1 MSHEVKY
8 LLNKGQFAFL
18 QSQKREA
25 ALCGGLG
32 SGKSWALQL
41 SFLVHCLR
49 YPKALHCYGSLSY
62 RNMKDAAIPGFK
74 RFLEQCGISYEFIK
88 SDYQFNIGAE
98 KIKAIFRS
106 QETAD
111 MMRSVEIGDL
121 FADEF
126 AYWDMD
132 NYKTFVSRVRDKNGP
147 LIIRGATT
155 PNGINFVHE
164 LFVEAQ
170 SPNRELIFTSSDDN
184 RHLPESYLQML
195 EESYDSKMLQQ
206 ERYGQFINVGGGLA
220 YYAFTRERN
229 VKACPITSGKPLYI
243 CMDFN
248 VNPMTAVA
256 CQYDGQRTRVVH
268 EFWLENSN
276 TEQMGKTI
284 AAFFGGTRGITIIPD
299 STGGNRK
306 TSSTLTDHAI
316 LRELGFE
323 VPKVHNPLRRDR
335 FNCVNGR
342 LERGLIEIDPS
353 CLKVIRD
360 MEAFV
365 EADEKKTP
373 MLGHVSDALGYG
385 EWFHFPI
392 DIRGLNEL
400 KKKSGSILL

>member
-1 MSHEVKY
+1 MPEINY
-8 LLNKGQFAFL
+8 LLNKGQFAFM
-18 QSQKREA
+18 QSRKREA

-88 SDYQFNIGAE
+88 SDYQFNIGQQ

-126 AYWDMD
+126 AYWDED
-132 NYKTFVSRVRDKNGP
+132 NYKTFVSRVRDKSGP

-155 PNGINFVHE
+155 PNGLNFVHE
-164 LFVEAQ
+164 LFVEAK
-170 SPNRELIFTSSDDN
+170 SPNRELIFTSSDEN
-184 RHLPESYLQML
+184 RHLPEEYLQML

-206 ERYGQFINVGGGLA
+206 ERYGHFINVGGGLA
-220 YYAFTRERN
+220 YYSFSCERN
-229 VKACPITSGKPLYI
+229 VKPCPITNGKPLYI
-243 CMDFN
+243 GMDFN

-256 CQYDGQRTRVVH
+256 CQYEGNKTRVVH

-276 TEQMGKTI
+276 TEEMGKTI
-284 AAFFGGTRGITIIPD
+284 LAFFGGARGITIIPD
-299 STGGNRK
+299 STGANRK

-323 VPKVHNPLRRDR
+323 VPKVLNPLRRDR

-353 CLKVIRD
+353 CTKLIRD

-373 MLGHVSDALGYG
+373 QLGHVSDALGYG
-385 EWFHFPI
+385 EWFNFPI
-392 DIRGLNEL
+392 DYRGLAEA
-400 KKKSGSILL
+400 KKRSGTILL

>member
-1 MSHEVKY
+1 MPEINY

-74 RFLEQCGISYEFIK
+74 RFLDQCGIPYEFIK
-88 SDYQFNIGAE
+88 SDYQFNIGND

-126 AYWDMD
+126 AYWDED

-155 PNGINFVHE
+155 PNGLNYVHE
-164 LFVEAQ
+164 LFVEAK
-170 SPNRELIFTSSDDN
+170 SPNRELIFTSSDEN
-184 RHLPESYLQML
+184 KHLPESYLQML
-195 EESYDSKMLQQ
+195 EESYDEKMLQQ
-206 ERYGQFINVGGGLA
+206 ERHGQFINVAGGLA
-220 YYAFTRERN
+220 YYAFNKARN
-229 VKACPITSGKPLYI
+229 VKPCVLQNNKPVYI
-243 CMDFN
+243 GMDFN
-248 VNPMTAVA
+248 VDPMTAVA
-256 CQYDGQRTRVVH
+256 CQYEGRITRVIK

-284 AAFFGGTRGITIIPD
+284 AAYFGTTRGITIIPD
-299 STGGNRK
+299 STGANRK

-323 VPKVHNPLRRDR
+323 VPKFHNPLRSDR

-342 LERGLIEIDPS
+342 LDHGLIEVDPS
-353 CLKVIRD
+353 CVKLIRD
-360 MEAFV
+360 LEFFV

-385 EWFHFPI
+385 EWYHFPI
-392 DIRGLNEL
+392 DIRGLNEA
-400 KKKSGSILL
+400 KKRTGTILL